1 MSSLLHPWHGQDL
14 PEGKK
19 LKHNQWTECV
29 EVECTDF
36 GDGDVWVLTIPD
48 GDGVEG
54 LGFSSS
60 AEAYAWAE
68 RNILP
73 RDE

>member
-1 MSSLLHPWHGQDL
+1 MSNLLAPWLGQDL
-14 PEGKK
+14 PDGKK
-19 LKHNQWTECV
+19 LTHNQWTECI

-48 GDGVEG
+48 DDGVDG
-54 LGFSSS
+54 LGFDSRE
-60 AEAYAWAE
+60 AAYAWAA

-73 RDE
+73 RSE